1 MRPVLLSLGT
11 VVPVI
16 VPRHQSAR
24 TCRRP
29 PPAAPPMVVFGRL
42 HDQKTKNLK
51 KAHPGEEDHYATLGL
66 ASDDATPAEIEKAH
80 KKCALKLHPDKNLH
94 RQEEAAAE
102 FAHMKHAYAVLSD
115 DAKRAAYNLDRQSYK
130 ESHMTP
136 AELEVQEQIYKV
148 EKAKLEEKAAA
159 EAETERVT
167 ARDRELASVKAAQA
181 EQSSSKR
188 SRWEEQ
194 EEEKKRA
201 KAAKEAEA
209 EAQRRKKQK
218 RREKAAAAAAVAAAA
233 APAAPV
239 EASAASAAAAPAEA
253 AAADSAA

>member
-1 MRPVLLSLGT
+1 
-11 VVPVI
+11 
-16 VPRHQSAR
+16 
-24 TCRRP
+24 
-29 PPAAPPMVVFGRL
+29 MVVFGRL

-66 ASDDATPAEIEKAH
+66 VSDDATPAEVEKAH

-102 FAHMKHAYAVLSD
+102 FAHMKHAYSVLSD

-167 ARDRELASVKAAQA
+167 ARDRELAAVKAAQA

-194 EEEKKRA
+194 EEEKKSA

-239 EASAASAAAAPAEA
+239 EASTASAAAAPAEA